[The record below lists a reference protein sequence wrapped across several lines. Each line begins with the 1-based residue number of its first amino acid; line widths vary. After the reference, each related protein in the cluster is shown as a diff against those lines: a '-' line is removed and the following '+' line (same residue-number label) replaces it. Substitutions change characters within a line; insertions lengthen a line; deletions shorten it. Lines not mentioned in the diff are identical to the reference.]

1 MGDYHIAWRA
11 QGVLTVPAS
20 TPERA
25 AELADERLHDALT
38 DDLGVEEVTLLDEGE
53 AP

>member
-1 MGDYHIAWRA
+1 MPEFPVGWAA
-11 QGVLTVPAS
+11 NGVLVIEAA

-38 DDLGVEEVTLLDEGE
+38 DDLGVEDLVLSPREM
-53 AP
+53 P

>member
-1 MGDYHIAWRA
+1 MGSYAIGWAA
-11 QGVLTVPAS
+11 KGVLVIEAS

-38 DDLGVEEVTLLDEGE
+38 DDLGVEDLALSPREL
-53 AP
+53 P